1 MFRSH
6 RPNSRRCYGASLA
19 HAGLSAQAKGCCASN
34 GRRELRVNLTHS
46 AVPMLAHL
54 GIPNRWSLGLLLRPG
69 PQRWGLG
76 VGMLVGSWV
85 MDLNMA
91 LRLEMPGVYGWHG
104 LLTYG
109 TRSMT
114 RKAEITG
121 RLRLERWCDVW
132 ADVGVAL
139 NSVSSTLLVSARCKG
154 VGRLVWLHYSGD
166 EGGGQRKTSLTI
178 QGQRG
183 ANGLKGSLGLE
194 NGLDALQILLSALLK
209 GQRADFGCT
218 LQHHWASVASVIPN
232 RLDLRG
238 SGQLSD
244 ASVSLSAQ
252 VSVNTRLAQVNATA
266 TWQPFS
272 TLRVALQ
279 QNLAPSGAPEEL
291 TVHLATTA
299 SQAELQVGSD
309 ACDVHVLATH
319 QRTRADRTTAWNLV
333 AHQQCV
339 LLKVRRETSM
349 RKLVSKQKESKRG
362 IFISEITFAFLL
374 ILRLILC
381 ASYCFMTKEGEF
393 GILIFHF

>member
-1 MFRSH
+1 
-6 RPNSRRCYGASLA
+6 
-19 HAGLSAQAKGCCASN
+19 
-34 GRRELRVNLTHS
+34 
-46 AVPMLAHL
+46 MLAHL
-54 GIPNRWSLGLLLRPG
+54 GIPSKWSLRLLLRPG

-76 VGMLVGSWV
+76 LGVLVGSWV

-104 LLTYG
+104 LLVYG
-109 TRSMT
+109 TRSVS

-139 NSVSSTLLVSARCKG
+139 DSASSTLLVSARCKG
-154 VGRLVWLHYSGD
+154 VGRLVWLHYSSD
-166 EGGGQRKTSLTI
+166 RGGEQQKTSLTI

-209 GQRADFGCT
+209 GPKADFGCT

-232 RLDLRG
+232 RLDLQG

-244 ASVSLSAQ
+244 ASVSGSAR
-252 VSVNTRLAQVNATA
+252 VSVNTRLAQVNVTA
-266 TWQPFS
+266 AWQPSS

-299 SQAELQVGSD
+299 SQAELQVESE
-309 ACDVHVLATH
+309 ACDLHILATH

-339 LLKVRRETSM
+339 FLKVGWETST

-362 IFISEITFAFLL
+362 IFISEITFVFLL
-374 ILRLILC
+374 ILRLILR
-381 ASYCFMTKEGEF
+381 ASCCFMTKEGEF